1 MTPASLASA
10 GCQNGGAVIL
20 IYGEHFKLINLIP
33 VSVTLF
39 FQVEGQVT
47 TAIRQRAGRALLYQP
62 FVFGL
67 VLWLVRLI
75 QRCGLRLPTMV
86 HHQLQNPRLQGI
98 LDVINLVNE
107 AEVLSVADQY
117 VFNHSNVLRY

>member
-86 HHQLQNPRLQGI
+86 PHQLQNPRLQGI